1 MLVSEDGGG
10 NVINI
15 TRMRIRRRM
24 MMVVMRAMRTMM
36 RLILNTKI
44 LCLTLR
50 IFQAMIRIFLGTMNE
65 SDQDMI
71 TVRLSEL

>member
-15 TRMRIRRRM
+15 TRMRMRRM